1 MIIMTDQTL
10 LDSYLLLLKSTVEV
24 YVHGTLESTNEDVH
38 NLLNKSLNDTLY
50 MQNTA
55 YNEMTNYGWYK
66 VENVKNNVI
75 QKTIDKLRA

>member
-1 MIIMTDQTL
+1 MDNNRLAMED
-10 LDSYLLLLKSTVEV
+10 YLLVLKSTVEV
-24 YVHGTLESTNEDVH
+24 YVHGTLESTNKDVH

-50 MQNTA
+50 MQNST

-66 VENVKNNVI
+66 VENVKNDVI